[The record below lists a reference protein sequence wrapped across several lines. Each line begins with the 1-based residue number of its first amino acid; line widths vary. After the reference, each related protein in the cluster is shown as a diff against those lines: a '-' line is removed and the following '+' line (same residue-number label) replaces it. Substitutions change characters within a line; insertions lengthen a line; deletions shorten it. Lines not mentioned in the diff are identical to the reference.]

1 MTLTDKLRALHSS
14 NGCLLATNFYNFET
28 LAGVMVAASELKQP
42 IILQVTKGSI
52 DYLGLPMAV
61 GMAKAALAGHEAG
74 GWLHLDHA
82 ESYDLIARCLD
93 AGFDSVMIDY
103 SERPFHENVAMT
115 TKVVKLAEQYNAN
128 VEAEL
133 GYVAKLG
140 QTKEKLGFTEPEE
153 ARQFVHDT
161 GVHALAVAIGS
172 AHGFYKETPM
182 LDLERLSA
190 IKEATQIPL
199 VLHGG
204 SGIPADVLRESIRRG
219 ICKINLATEIKDT
232 FMRNLKRLLSESDEI
247 DLRNVFPPATQAVS
261 ALVKEKLQTVS
272 RDHHSTQLSTDFYS
286 AEDFSSVPKYD
297 VHTHANVPDG
307 RLVEFSKSDNFKL
320 LSINLIAPG
329 FPPLEE
335 QLTISVAH
343 LSNYRGDFAFACNFP
358 VDGWEREDWPATTI
372 ARIEQARAAGAV
384 AVKVWKNIGMELR
397 DTSGSF
403 IMIDHPQFDPIM
415 AYLVHHQIPLI
426 GHLGEPRNCW
436 LPLEEM
442 TVSSDRS
449 YFSDYP
455 QYHMYLH
462 PSFPSYEE
470 QIGARDR
477 LLEKFPQ
484 LRFVGA
490 HLASI
495 EWSVDELAKR
505 LDAYPH
511 MMVDTAE
518 RICHLQHQAVTDWQ
532 KVRDFFVAYQDRI
545 MYGTDIVD
553 DGSETSESFRQRINT
568 IRKRH
573 WQFFTATELMEAPKV
588 TGTFR
593 GLGLPRS
600 VVDKIYRI
608 NAEKTYFA

>member
-1 MTLTDKLRALHSS
+1 MTLTDKLQALYSS

-28 LAGVMVAASELKQP
+28 LSGVMAAASELQQP

-52 DYLGLPMAV
+52 DYLGLSMAV
-61 GMAKAALAGHEAG
+61 SMAKSALAGHEAG

-103 SERPFHENVAMT
+103 SERPFHENVVMT
-115 TKVVKLAEQYNAN
+115 KKVVKLAEQYNAN

-140 QTKEKLGFTEPEE
+140 QTKAKLGFTEPEE
-153 ARQFVHDT
+153 ARQFVYDT

-172 AHGFYKETPM
+172 AHGFYTETPK

-190 IKEATQIPL
+190 IKEATKIPL

-204 SGIPADVLRESIRRG
+204 SGIPANVLQESIQRG

-247 DLRNVFPPATQAVS
+247 DLRKVFPPATQAVS
-261 ALVKEKLQTVS
+261 ALVKEKLETVAG
-272 RDHHSTQLSTDFYS
+272 DYTL
-286 AEDFSSVPKYD
+286 EDFPAVPKYD
-297 VHTHANVPDG
+297 VHTHANIPDG

-335 QLTISVAH
+335 QLAISVAH
-343 LSNYRGDFAFACNFP
+343 LGDYRGDFAFACNFP
-358 VDGWEREDWPATTI
+358 VNDWEHEDWAASTI

-397 DTSGSF
+397 DTSGKF
-403 IMIDHPQFDPIM
+403 IMIDHPRFDPIM
-415 AYLVHHQIPLI
+415 AHLVRHQIPLI

-455 QYHMYLH
+455 QYHMFLH

-470 QIGARDR
+470 QIAARDR
-477 LLEKFPQ
+477 LLAKFPQ

-490 HLASI
+490 HLASL

-505 LDAYPH
+505 LDAYPN

-518 RICHLQHQAVTDWQ
+518 RICHLQHQAVSDWQ
-532 KVRDFFVAYQDRI
+532 HVRDFFMAYQDRI

-553 DGSETSESFRQRINT
+553 DGSEESESFRQRINT

-573 WQFFTATELMEAPKV
+573 WQFFTTTGLMEAPKV
-588 TGTFR
+588 TGAFR
-593 GLGLPRS
+593 GMGLPRS